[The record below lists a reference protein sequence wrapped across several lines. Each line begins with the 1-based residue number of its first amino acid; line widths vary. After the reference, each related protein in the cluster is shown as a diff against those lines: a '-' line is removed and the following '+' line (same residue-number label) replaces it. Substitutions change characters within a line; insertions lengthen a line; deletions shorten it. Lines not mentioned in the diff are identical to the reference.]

1 MNQLTKFLVD
11 GILNEGE
18 QKTLA
23 AYGGGFKPPT
33 SGHFEVVKQALKDNP
48 EIDEFIIYVG
58 SGTRNGISQA
68 ESILI
73 WEIYQTYLPMKVKIE
88 PSKAPIGDV
97 LRLGK
102 NNPQDKVYFV
112 IGAREGNEGDL
123 EDIKNRTRAIGG
135 KHPNMEVKVITTKNE
150 GMSGT
155 NARKA
160 AKVSFED
167 FAKFL
172 PTELSDDEK
181 ETVYNIVK
189 PVVKESLNENASY
202 SQDIDIKQRIM
213 QLTQHMLDKGMNI
226 EPLPSVELLDGDS
239 VNAREFLG
247 KTAYYD
253 PNSATIVL
261 YTEGRHPKD
270 IVRSFS
276 HEMIHHIQNLEGRLG
291 NIITTNTQEDDDL
304 NDIEAEANLKGTMT
318 FRNWTDSLNEGKK
331 PYKHKY
337 GFDDKLGKD
346 PFGISAYAR
355 ELALGLEEEI
365 DEGRKKKKDPKKGT
379 GKKPKDSSRRLY
391 TDEDPKDTI
400 GIKFRTK
407 EDIVDTLNKK
417 SFKAKSHAR
426 QSQIINLIHQRVRA
440 AYNNAKDPDTKSRL
454 KRGLDYITKKKEASK
469 KKTQRLKNQK
479 NENVAPD
486 HDGKAAPYGSGYKP
500 VNENK
505 TTHKVIAKGIVFE
518 PKDIIINVG
527 DTVEWE
533 NKEGYHNVN
542 GKTSHPRNK
551 NNPESFG
558 NKVGS
563 GWTYKFTFTKPG
575 LYKYHCDPHL
585 SADMVGT
592 IQVKENVKEGDTYEK
607 MAAKGKKAGSL
618 KQGTVR
624 KRLGIK
630 KGDKI
635 PLSLINKEIARLKK
649 MDKDP
654 DKKGAQLGDKN
665 QKYYKAL
672 QLSKTLKTTTNVN
685 EDAGMIKCSNCGW
698 EWELSN
704 GGDDPYLCHKCGHDN
719 KPNLMEGRYDT
730 ITNKL
735 SKIIFEAFKD
745 MHDRG
750 EDEGEISLTIGPNDE
765 DIISNEF
772 EFDLEAT
779 VEFGDDD
786 QYGVDGGA
794 NVGFDDYGDEVTPL
808 ISVRFKIPKNPKWNI
823 ISFDI
828 KDVVRH
834 ELEHLTQEGENLK
847 SGKFMKDDQIL
858 RNLIDM
864 KLLSKAE
871 YFKLEKEVDAMLQ
884 GMYFKAKKSKT
895 PFEKV
900 LNDYLDIF
908 VDQKS
913 ISKEEKDDVLNIWR
927 SRRKSLSLPPFE

>member
-172 PTELSDDEK
+172 PTELSNDEK

>member
-58 SGTRNGISQA
+58 SGTRNGITQA

-391 TDEDPKDTI
+391 TDEDPKDTV

-927 SRRKSLSLPPFE
+927 SRRKALSLPPFE

>member
-1 MNQLTKFLVD
+1 
-11 GILNEGE
+11 
-18 QKTLA
+18 
-23 AYGGGFKPPT
+23 
-33 SGHFEVVKQALKDNP
+33 
-48 EIDEFIIYVG
+48 
-58 SGTRNGISQA
+58 
-68 ESILI
+68 
-73 WEIYQTYLPMKVKIE
+73 
-88 PSKAPIGDV
+88 
-97 LRLGK
+97 
-102 NNPQDKVYFV
+102 
-112 IGAREGNEGDL
+112 
-123 EDIKNRTRAIGG
+123 
-135 KHPNMEVKVITTKNE
+135 
-150 GMSGT
+150 
-155 NARKA
+155 
-160 AKVSFED
+160 
-167 FAKFL
+167 
-172 PTELSDDEK
+172 
-181 ETVYNIVK
+181 
-189 PVVKESLNENASY
+189 
-202 SQDIDIKQRIM
+202 
-213 QLTQHMLDKGMNI
+213 
-226 EPLPSVELLDGDS
+226 
-239 VNAREFLG
+239 
-247 KTAYYD
+247 
-253 PNSATIVL
+253 
-261 YTEGRHPKD
+261 
-270 IVRSFS
+270 
-276 HEMIHHIQNLEGRLG
+276 
-291 NIITTNTQEDDDL
+291 
-304 NDIEAEANLKGTMT
+304 
-318 FRNWTDSLNEGKK
+318 
-331 PYKHKY
+331 
-337 GFDDKLGKD
+337 
-346 PFGISAYAR
+346 
-355 ELALGLEEEI
+355 
-365 DEGRKKKKDPKKGT
+365 
-379 GKKPKDSSRRLY
+379 
-391 TDEDPKDTI
+391 
-400 GIKFRTK
+400 
-407 EDIVDTLNKK
+407 
-417 SFKAKSHAR
+417 
-426 QSQIINLIHQRVRA
+426 
-440 AYNNAKDPDTKSRL
+440 
-454 KRGLDYITKKKEASK
+454 
-469 KKTQRLKNQK
+469 
-479 NENVAPD
+479 
-486 HDGKAAPYGSGYKP
+486 
-500 VNENK
+500 
-505 TTHKVIAKGIVFE
+505 
-518 PKDIIINVG
+518 
-527 DTVEWE
+527 
-533 NKEGYHNVN
+533 
-542 GKTSHPRNK
+542 
-551 NNPESFG
+551 
-558 NKVGS
+558 
-563 GWTYKFTFTKPG
+563 
-575 LYKYHCDPHL
+575 
-585 SADMVGT
+585 
-592 IQVKENVKEGDTYEK
+592 

-871 YFKLEKEVDAMLQ
+871 YFKLEKEVDAMFQ

-895 PFEKV
+895 PFKKV

-913 ISKEEKDDVLNIWR
+913 ISKDEKDDVLNIWR
-927 SRRKSLSLPPFE
+927 SRRKALSLPPFE